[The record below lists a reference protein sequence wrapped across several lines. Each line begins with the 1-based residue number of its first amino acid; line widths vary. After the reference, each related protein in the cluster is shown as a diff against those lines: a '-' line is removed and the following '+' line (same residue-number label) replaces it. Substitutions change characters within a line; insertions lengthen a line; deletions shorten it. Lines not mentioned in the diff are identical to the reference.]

1 MLNKLTSRIY
11 YMDYIQRGDRPI
23 LGLIV
28 DNNYSLIIDGG
39 NSKAHCDE
47 FLDYITGLDIPKIEY
62 LVLTHWHWD
71 HVVGIAHMKKHPLTK
86 DIKVIANKSTRDKLS
101 WMRELEWTDEAIRK
115 RVVSGEEIEFC
126 EEHIKVE
133 HSSNERNFD
142 ISNSDIIFEDK
153 LAVDLG
159 AVTVQLEKVH
169 ADYSEDCTLVN
180 IKEEKVVFMGDTIYL
195 DMYNGPWSYS
205 REKLYPLLDRLK
217 FYNANY
223 YVPAHHPKYSNEEFN
238 RFIKDMKS
246 IGDLVNEKREL
257 KEAIDEFERKFKK
270 TPVDFDLENV
280 TAFIE
285 GNLKK

>member
-1 MLNKLTSRIY
+1 MLNKLTSRVY
-11 YMDYIQRGDRPI
+11 YMDYLQNGDRPV
-23 LGLIV
+23 LGLV
-28 DNNYSLIIDGG
+28 VGDNYSLIIDGG
-39 NSKAHCDE
+39 NSKAHCDK
-47 FLDYITGLDIPKIEY
+47 FLGYIKELDIPRIEY

-71 HVVGIAHMKKHPLTK
+71 HVIGIEYMKNNPLTK
-86 DIKVIANKSTRDKLS
+86 GIKVIANKLTEEKLS
-101 WMRELEWTDEAIRK
+101 WMKELEWTDEEIRK
-115 RVVSGEEIEFC
+115 RVISGEEIEFC
-126 EEHIKVE
+126 EEHIKIE
-133 HSSNERNFD
+133 HSSNERNFNI
-142 ISNSDIIFEDK
+142 ISPDIIFNDE
-153 LAVDLG
+153 LSIDLG
-159 AVTVQLEKVH
+159 SVIVNLEKVN
-169 ADYSEDCTLVN
+169 ADHSEDCTLIN
-180 IKEEKVVFMGDTIYL
+180 IKEEKVVFIGDAMYL

-205 REKLYPLLDRLK
+205 REKLYPLLEKLK

-238 RFIKDMKS
+238 TFIKDMKS